1 MEASS
6 ESARTTN
13 VVDPNTNIS
22 PSSNFSDKE
31 YITLISA
38 EKFEFILSKKAAA
51 QSKYLH
57 QLITDD
63 VFQTSNRITLHDIS
77 TDVLE
82 LLCQFL
88 VDKSI
93 KGNFMSTFNPLQ
105 DLDPQNPDHRQI
117 VIELLLASNYLDC

>member
-1 MEASS
+1 MNQPS
-6 ESARTTN
+6 TN
-13 VVDPNTNIS
+13 TSS
-22 PSSNFSDKE
+22 PSSSSQTNFSDKE
-31 YITLISA
+31 YITLVSA

-88 VDKSI
+88 YVY
-93 KGNFMSTFNPLQ
+93 F
-105 DLDPQNPDHRQI
+105 RQ
-117 VIELLLASNYLDC
+117 VLSV